1 MIPVCFVINIF
12 ITLLFIA
19 TAIVWEQQQNRTA
32 AIVCTTT
39 GITLIISVPSL
50 VYLLLKH
57 RLRLL
62 KNTVEE

>member
-12 ITLLFIA
+12 LTLLFIA

-32 AIVCTTT
+32 AVVCTTT